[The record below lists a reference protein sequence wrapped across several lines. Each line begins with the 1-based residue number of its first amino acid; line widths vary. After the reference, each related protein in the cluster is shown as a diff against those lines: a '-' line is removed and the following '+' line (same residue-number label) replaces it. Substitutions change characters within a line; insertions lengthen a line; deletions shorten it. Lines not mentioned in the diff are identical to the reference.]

1 DDIIIHNADSL
12 KLDSLRYMSDWGG
25 SKIALERRSV
35 GAPALQPNFAD
46 APNGLGTP
54 GSKNQI
60 EKDTTPPKQRYV
72 NVTNSKIITLKFS
85 EQLSA
90 GTAFKTDNY
99 IFKPNILID
108 KITFSNRMAILRLE
122 QPLKPEKEYTLTVK

>member
-1 DDIIIHNADSL
+1 
-12 KLDSLRYMSDWGG
+12 
-25 SKIALERRSV
+25 
-35 GAPALQPNFAD
+35 
-46 APNGLGTP
+46 GTP

-60 EKDTTPPKQRYV
+60 EKDTTPPKLRYV

-108 KITFSNRMAILRLE
+108 KITFSNRTAILRLE
-122 QPLKPEKEYTLTVK
+122 QPLKPEKEYTLTVKNMEDIFGNKLKTVSEKLIYIPLSE